1 MGLAGA
7 SEDSILKLIKDLPCE
22 PAAEEK
28 HLRDAATANVV
39 FGGVAPDSAELQEA
53 KARLAQLRTV
63 YTETNKSV
71 QQQIARIKELEN
83 K

>member
-1 MGLAGA
+1 
-7 SEDSILKLIKDLPCE
+7 
-22 PAAEEK
+22 
-28 HLRDAATANVV
+28 
-39 FGGVAPDSAELQEA
+39 LQEA